1 MTRRPP
7 LSVLDLATVGSADTS
22 ADALRNSTELARAAD
37 RLGFSRFWVAEH
49 HNMAGVASTAPPVL
63 IAHLTSAT
71 SRIRVGSGGVMLPN
85 HSPLV
90 VAEQFA
96 LLEALHPDR
105 IDVGLGRAPGTDP
118 RTAAALRRNPAAGG
132 LEDFLSDILDV
143 RALLGASS
151 STDEIAATPQPVS
164 TPEVWVLGSSLSSA
178 VVAAALGLPYAFAHH
193 FSAENTVPAVELYR
207 ARFKASETLERPHV
221 LVTSSVIAAPTDA
234 EAEEIALPAA
244 LMWAEIRRGIRR
256 PLRSVAE
263 AKAHPWTAQERELA
277 DERLRTSAVGAAA
290 TVAAK
295 LDQLVESTDAD
306 ELMVTVHAH
315 DVAHRVRTLELLA
328 QTYSAQTQTAQTDSD
343 AELLRSS

>member
-1 MTRRPP
+1 MTPRPL
-7 LSVLDLATVGSADTS
+7 LSVLDLATVGSGQTS
-22 ADALRNSTELARAAD
+22 SVALHNSTELAQAAD

-63 IAHLTSAT
+63 IAHLAAAT

-118 RTAAALRRNPAAGG
+118 HTAAALRRNPAAGG
-132 LEDFLSDILDV
+132 LEEFLSDILDV
-143 RALLGASS
+143 RALLSASS
-151 STDEIAATPQPVS
+151 ATDDIAATPLPVS
-164 TPEVWVLGSSLSSA
+164 APEVWVLGSSLSSA

-207 ARFKASETLERPHV
+207 QRFKASESLDQPHV
-221 LVTSSVIAAPTDA
+221 LITSSVIAAPTDA

-244 LMWAEIRRGIRR
+244 LMWAEIRRGVRR

-263 AKAHPWTAQERELA
+263 AKAHPWSDQERLLA
-277 DERLRTSAVGAAA
+277 EDRLATSAVGSAI

-295 LDQLVESTDAD
+295 LDKLVADTGAD

-315 DVAHRVRTLELLA
+315 DVAHRVRTLEILA
-328 QTYSAQTQTAQTDSD
+328 QTYASQVEAEP
-343 AELLRSS
+343 ELLRSS